1 MTCCCM
7 SEVHEATAAFV
18 ELLDVLRKAPGNYR
32 LSVLPGCG
40 FAEVEEVSAPVEV
53 ATGAGSAG
61 SATVESAA
69 RRRFDEAPPHLTLR
83 ATLDTGGAVRHNE
96 LVERVRTHLREHMVA
111 SDDDLTF
118 VAYRDTTV
126 GKSPKTLELTAY
138 TVEWR
143 GAEEPQGPL
152 GPLGPLGPRIVPV
165 TEPCI
170 LSDLL
175 NRTAPTGYKISLP
188 PGTDEG
194 GPDSEEDTVEG
205 DEEDLEENPE
215 EDFYVG
221 SEDPDDATEDSED
234 VTEDPNDADEDLE
247 YLLSQQ

>member
-1 MTCCCM
+1 MRMTHPSM
-7 SEVHEATAAFV
+7 SDVDDATAAFV

-32 LSVLPGCG
+32 LSILPGCG
-40 FAEVEEVSAPVEV
+40 FAEVEEAAP
-53 ATGAGSAG
+53 TGQCMAGDDTG
-61 SATVESAA
+61 SESTVESAA

-83 ATLDTGGAVRHNE
+83 ATLDAGGAVRRVE
-96 LVERVRTHLREHMVA
+96 LVERVRAHLREHMVA

-118 VAYRDTTV
+118 VAYRFTRE
-126 GKSPKTLELTAY
+126 SPKTLELTAY
-138 TVEWR
+138 SVDWR
-143 GAEEPQGPL
+143 GTDE
-152 GPLGPLGPRIVPV
+152 PLGPRIVPV

-194 GPDSEEDTVEG
+194 GPDSDEEDTVEG
-205 DEEDLEENPE
+205 DEEDLEEDLEEDPE
-215 EDFYVG
+215 EDLE
-221 SEDPDDATEDSED
+221 EDPEEATEDSED
-234 VTEDPNDADEDLE
+234 VTEDDPDEADEDPE